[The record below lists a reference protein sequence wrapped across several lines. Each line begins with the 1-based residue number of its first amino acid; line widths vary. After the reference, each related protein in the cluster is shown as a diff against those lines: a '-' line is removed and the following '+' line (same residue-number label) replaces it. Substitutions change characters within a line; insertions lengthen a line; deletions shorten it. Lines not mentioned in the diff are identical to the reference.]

1 MHRRHSTYLLPILA
15 ICLLLTAFSCTED
28 GGAVV
33 IDKTRR
39 DTLII
44 DTTSGVPGI
53 PQDIVLR
60 ADPVDGFDFP
70 VGPPDARNY
79 FKARGFLGMEHLGED
94 WNGTGGGNSD
104 FGDYVNAVAD
114 GVVWEVKDQGEGW
127 GLVIR
132 MLHNVGTTEAPKYI
146 ESVYAHVASSWVKP
160 GNRMKRGEV
169 LGTIGTAEGKY
180 HAHLHFEM
188 RGQPGKHISSGYAGD
203 TAGFIDP
210 SPYILAHRPSR

>member
-1 MHRRHSTYLLPILA
+1 MRRIRFPRLLVFGFTCMVMCAL
-15 ICLLLTAFSCTED
+15 SCTEE

-33 IDKTRR
+33 IDKTNR
-39 DTLII
+39 DSLLV
-44 DTTSGVPGI
+44 DTASAVSGI
-53 PQDIVLR
+53 AKDIVRR
-60 ADPVDGFDFP
+60 ADPVDGFDYP
-70 VGPPDARNY
+70 VGPPNAKNY

-114 GVVWEVKDQGEGW
+114 GVVYEVKDHGEGW

-132 MLHNVGTTEAPKYI
+132 MLHNVGTAEKPVYI

-210 SPYILAHRPSR
+210 SPYIEAHRPVQ